1 MTTERALVR
10 EAARRLSVKES
21 ADSDFEAKLERA
33 EEAYEDLVRTRAS
46 LGTALAE
53 AISRGRDLSEFGRRM
68 EDLPI
73 LIRKADVRRTEL
85 KVELLSR
92 RLKEAEAAHGRATE
106 AASSALASLEEA
118 KKSHAKAAS
127 VERRSALEAQ
137 RLKEL
142 RDEEA
147 ERLERLRAEER
158 KPHEV
163 AAP

>member
-1 MTTERALVR
+1 MGYGDL
-10 EAARRLSVKES
+10 EAM
-21 ADSDFEAKLERA
+21 LERA

-53 AISRGRDLSEFGRRM
+53 IIRRGRDLSEFGWWL
-68 EDLPI
+68 EDLPL
-73 LIRKADVRRTEL
+73 LIRKADLRRTEL

-92 RLKEAEAAHGRATE
+92 RLKEAQAAHGRAAE
-106 AASSALASLEEA
+106 AASRALASLEEA
-118 KKSHAKAAS
+118 KKAHAKAAS
-127 VERRSALEAQ
+127 VERRSAVEAR

-142 RDEEA
+142 QDEEA

-163 AAP
+163 AAS

>member
-1 MTTERALVR
+1 MATERALVR
-10 EAARRLSVKES
+10 EATRRLSVKES

-33 EEAYEDLVRTRAS
+33 EETYEDLVRTRAS

-53 AISRGRDLSEFGRRM
+53 AIRRGRDLSEFGRRM
-68 EDLPI
+68 EDLPL
-73 LIRKADVRRTEL
+73 LIRKADVRRAEL
-85 KVELLSR
+85 KVELLAR
-92 RLKEAEAAHGRATE
+92 RLKEAEAAHGRAAE
-106 AASSALASLEEA
+106 AASRALASLEEA

-127 VERRSALEAQ
+127 LERRSALEAR

>member
-1 MTTERALVR
+1 MRDGVL
-10 EAARRLSVKES
+10 
-21 ADSDFEAKLERA
+21 EAKLERA
-33 EEAYEDLVRTRAS
+33 EETYEDLVRTRAS

-53 AISRGRDLSEFGRRM
+53 AIRRGRDLSEFGRRM
-68 EDLPI
+68 KDLPL

-85 KVELLSR
+85 RVELLSR
-92 RLKEAEAAHGRATE
+92 RLKEAQAAHGRAAE
-106 AASSALASLEEA
+106 AASRALASLEEA
-118 KKSHAKAAS
+118 KKSHGEAES
-127 VERRSALEAQ
+127 LERRSALEAW

-158 KPHEV
+158 KPPEV

>member
-1 MTTERALVR
+1 MTTERTLVR

-118 KKSHAKAAS
+118 KKSYAKVAS

-147 ERLERLRAEER
+147 ERLERLRSEER

-163 AAP
+163 ATP

>member
-10 EAARRLSVKES
+10 EATRRLSVKES

-33 EEAYEDLVRTRAS
+33 EAAYEDLVRTRAS
-46 LGTALAE
+46 HGTALAE

-68 EDLPI
+68 EDLPL

-92 RLKEAEAAHGRATE
+92 RLKEAEAAHGRAAE
-106 AASSALASLEEA
+106 AASSALASLAEA
-118 KKSHAKAAS
+118 KKSHAEAAS
-127 VERRSALEAQ
+127 VERRSALEAR

-142 RDEEA
+142 RDEET

-158 KPHEV
+158 KPQEV
-163 AAP
+163 AP